1 MELAIIIL
9 GSIAVATGNLIIK
22 NNKNKRNGNNNG
34 NSRDKRNNY
43 RSNNFS

>member
-22 NNKNKRNGNNNG
+22 NNKSKRNDSNERSRNKANNN
-34 NSRDKRNNY
+34 SRYNDY
-43 RSNNFS
+43 